1 MSQQTDE
8 RTATVTVRNLGGV
21 DTCEVTFR
29 PGVTVLA
36 GRNAT
41 NRTSLLTALGGV
53 LGGNGPILK
62 SDADEGSVTLTL
74 DGSEC
79 TRRYVRHGGEVQ
91 AEEIGRAHV

>member
-1 MSQQTDE
+1 MPQQADE
-8 RTATVTVRNLGGV
+8 QTATIAVRNLGGI

-41 NRTSLLTALGGV
+41 NRTSLLTTLAGV
-53 LGGNGPILK
+53 LGGTGPTLK

-74 DGSEC
+74 DGSEY
-79 TRRYVRHGGEVQ
+79 TRR
-91 AEEIGRAHV
+91 